1 VIIGID
7 GASTDLSLALALPDG
22 AIVDEAAWTTPQRQ
36 SAELLPRLLE
46 LMERHRIG
54 WDGVTALA
62 AGTGPG
68 SFTGLRVALALA
80 KGLAVALGRPI
91 VGVPS
96 LPAWLEAQPDAAAA
110 LARAGAREAYLLTRG
125 ADGPALVDRDAVPGA
140 LGTAIVVAPADLAL
154 TFGLTKACR
163 ARGAAAIARSAA
175 ERLAGD
181 PGGDDVRRLEPLYL
195 RAPRGVTAD
204 GEGRVKWL

>member
-1 VIIGID
+1 MIIGID
-7 GASTDLSLALALPDG
+7 GASTDLSLALAHPDG
-22 AIVDEAAWTTPQRQ
+22 TLVDEAAWTTPQRQ

-46 LMERHRIG
+46 LMERQRTD

-125 ADGPALVDRDAVPGA
+125 VEGPVLVDRDDVSGA
-140 LGTAIVVAPADLAL
+140 LATAIVVAPADLAL
-154 TFGLTKACR
+154 TFGLTEARR
-163 ARGAAAIARSAA
+163 ARGAAAIVRSAA
-175 ERLAGD
+175 ERLATD

-195 RAPRGVTAD
+195 RAPRGVTAE

>member
-1 VIIGID
+1 MIIGID
-7 GASTDLSLALALPDG
+7 GASTDLSLALGHPDG
-22 AIVDEAAWTTPQRQ
+22 EIVDEAAWTTPQRQ

-46 LMERHRIG
+46 LMERHGTG

-96 LPAWLEAQPDAAAA
+96 LPAWLEAQPDADAA

-125 ADGPALVDRDAVPGA
+125 ADGPVLVDRDDVPGA

-154 TFGLTKACR
+154 TFGLTDARR
-163 ARGAAAIARSAA
+163 ARGAVAIVRSAA
-175 ERLAGD
+175 ERLAAD

-195 RAPRGVTAD
+195 RAPRGVTAE